1 MLNRKE
7 LQDTP
12 IDFNLYQKEKDYLQH
27 IILSRIYS
35 RINSQLVFKGGTSLQ
50 KCMGLNRFSE
60 DLDFTASKD
69 FQPETIEHAI
79 LEVGRFYT
87 TSYSMTENEN
97 SLTYRLKIERPL
109 YRNPSSLQTVKV
121 EISLREQVLLKPSNR
136 IITPLY
142 IDLQP
147 YTVLF
152 MDPLEI
158 MSEKFRA
165 LITRKK
171 ARDLY
176 DIYFLILKQT
186 GLDIKLVNKK
196 LEFYS
201 MSFDSKV
208 FLTRVKNLKYQWE
221 KEIQGLV
228 RSVPEF
234 DEVISTI
241 VKFMGRYT

>member
-1 MLNRKE
+1 MLNREE

-27 IILSRIYS
+27 IILARIYS
-35 RINSQLVFKGGTSLQ
+35 RINSQLVFNGGTSLQ

-60 DLDFTASKD
+60 DLDFTASTG
-69 FQPETIEHAI
+69 FQSGIIEHAI
-79 LEVGRFYT
+79 LDVGRFYA
-87 TSYSMTENEN
+87 TSYSRTKNEN
-97 SLTYRLKIERPL
+97 SMTYKLKIQGPL
-109 YRNPSSLQTVKV
+109 SRNPSSLQTVKI
-121 EISLREQVLLKPSNR
+121 EISLRENVLLEPSNR

-165 LITRKK
+165 LITRRK

-186 GLDIKLVNKK
+186 GLDLKLVNKK

-201 MSFDSKV
+201 MSFDSQV
-208 FLTRVKNLKYQWE
+208 FLTRIKNLKYQWE

-234 DEVISTI
+234 DEVISTV
-241 VKFMGRYT
+241 VKFLEMYT

>member
-97 SLTYRLKIERPL
+97 SLTYRLKIEGPL
-109 YRNPSSLQTVKV
+109 YRNPLSLQTVKV

-234 DEVISTI
+234 DEVISSI
-241 VKFMGRYT
+241 VKFIGMYT